1 LSEHES
7 CCEEEY
13 TCEAQQVTSPE
24 AATNIFLHRP
34 PSVAE
39 IYERLKAVQLVEAL
53 SKTTRPIAVIVK
65 TELEACSA
73 RPA

>member
-39 IYERLKAVQLVEAL
+39 IYERAFEGRA
-53 SKTTRPIAVIVK
+53 
-65 TELEACSA
+65 A
-73 RPA
+73 RRSSE